1 MAGPRILAASTLVA
15 VGAAAALAFVTI
27 HPPPLKTKMRGPRGG
42 TTAAVASPPPPASTP
57 AAAPSQPMSS
67 PAPAPAPAASE
78 APKEPKEPDFNAEA
92 LRARAEAK
100 DIPAM
105 EELGRRLIQG
115 QGLVKDPLAGAGW
128 LLRAAEAGSAQSAF
142 NIAVM
147 YERGFV
153 VERDS
158 TKAAQWYRKAADAGL
173 ATAKHNLALLL
184 RDGKGVARDGKAA
197 VELLLSAARQGMAAS
212 MFILGDIYERGDAAS
227 RDPTAALAWFAITGE
242 FERQS
247 GRGDETALAKS
258 ASQRAATLQRT
269 LTPEELKQAQD
280 LAQAE
285 FKRIVET
292 MAPAKSEPDKPDPK
306 APDAAVA
313 AALQPPPAI
322 AAAPKSPP
330 NTGSDIA
337 PWPAGAVD
345 QVRATQQALLD
356 LDLLR
361 DKPDGNL
368 GPMTRAAIR
377 AFQKRSGLRETGE
390 PGKDLYLALRSAVAQ
405 RDVVA
410 RSPLPTPPKDVP
422 PPPAPDTSRAEAAKS
437 EVAKTEVPKVDP
449 PKPQPVAVETAKPQ
463 ARIPLPPADLP
474 PPPDLGDF
482 ARAARPAP
490 AGASTPA
497 PANELAKPPA
507 SPAASP
513 AASPPASPTISP
525 SPAPPTAAGV
535 PASPPA
541 PAPSNPPRP
550 ASPAIDTAKPQAA
563 RVETAPPPVQ
573 TTPPQAV
580 PKIDLGRPE
589 PPPPPP
595 SPAELLRAAAKA
607 DPDAWPA
614 SRIDQI
620 KAVQRLLQ
628 ELKFYSGAI
637 DGLPANNTRNAIR
650 EYERLAGIAPTGE
663 PTQALFDS
671 LKEMRKLMAR

>member
-27 HPPPLKTKMRGPRGG
+27 HPPPLKTKVRGPRGG
-42 TTAAVASPPPPASTP
+42 TTAAIFPSTAPASHAQSTAPAAALQSTTPAATPAPSPGPPAST
-57 AAAPSQPMSS
+57 
-67 PAPAPAPAASE
+67 PAPAASE
-78 APKEPKEPDFNAEA
+78 APKEPDFNAEA

-128 LLRAAEAGSAQSAF
+128 LLRAADAGSAQSAF

-197 VELLLSAARQGMAAS
+197 VDLLLSAARQGMAAS
-212 MFILGDIYERGDAAS
+212 MFILGDIYERGDAAA

-247 GRGDETALAKS
+247 GRGEDTALAKS
-258 ASQRAATLQRT
+258 AGQRAATLQRT

-285 FKRIVET
+285 FKRIVEA
-292 MAPAKSEPDKPDPK
+292 MAPPKPDSNKSEPK
-306 APDAAVA
+306 APEPSIA
-313 AALQPPPAI
+313 AAPQPPPA
-322 AAAPKSPP
+322 ASPAPKPP
-330 NTGSDIA
+330 RSDAIA

-405 RDVVA
+405 RDLVA

-422 PPPAPDTSRAEAAKS
+422 APPPPDTSRAEAAKS
-437 EVAKTEVPKVDP
+437 EVAKTEVPKADP

-463 ARIPLPPADLP
+463 ARIVLPPTDLP

-490 AGASTPA
+490 A
-497 PANELAKPPA
+497 
-507 SPAASP
+507 AAS
-513 AASPPASPTISP
+513 SP
-525 SPAPPTAAGV
+525 SPASSPATPPAKPPTSPPAVAG
-535 PASPPA
+535 PPA
-541 PAPSNPPRP
+541 PAPSDPPRP
-550 ASPAIDTAKPQAA
+550 ASPAIETAKPQSAK
-563 RVETAPPPVQ
+563 VETAPPPVQ
-573 TTPPQAV
+573 ATPPQAV

-595 SPAELLRAAAKA
+595 STAELQRATAKA

-614 SRIDQI
+614 ARVDQI

-628 ELKFYSGAI
+628 ELKFYTGAI
-637 DGLPANNTRNAIR
+637 DGLPANNTRAAIR
-650 EYERLAGIAPTGE
+650 EYERLAGIPATGE

>member
-27 HPPPLKTKMRGPRGG
+27 HPPPLKTKVRGPKGG
-42 TTAAVASPPPPASTP
+42 MSAAVAAPPTPPAASTP
-57 AAAPSQPMSS
+57 APPTSMSTPT
-67 PAPAPAPAASE
+67 PAPAPDPATSE
-78 APKEPKEPDFNAEA
+78 SPREPDFNAA
-92 LRARAEAK
+92 SLRARAEAK

-173 ATAKHNLALLL
+173 AAAKHNLALLL

-197 VELLLSAARQGMAAS
+197 VDLLMSAARQGMSAS
-212 MFILGDIYERGDAAS
+212 MFILGDIFERGDAAP

-242 FERQS
+242 FERQT
-247 GRGDETALAKS
+247 GRGDDTALAKS
-258 ASQRAATLQRT
+258 AAQRAAGLQRT

-285 FKRIVET
+285 FKRIVEALAPPKPEPNT
-292 MAPAKSEPDKPDPK
+292 AEPNKSAPAASEPS
-306 APDAAVA
+306 VA
-313 AALQPPPAI
+313 AAPPT
-322 AAAPKSPP
+322 PKSQPKP
-330 NTGSDIA
+330 DDGIA
-337 PWPAGAVD
+337 PWPNGAVD

-368 GPMTRAAIR
+368 GPMTRTAIR

-390 PGKDLYLALRSAVAQ
+390 PSKDLYQALRAAVAQ

-410 RSPLPTPPKDVP
+410 RSPLPTPPKDIPAP
-422 PPPAPDTSRAEAAKS
+422 PPPDTSRAEAAKGAA
-437 EVAKTEVPKVDP
+437 AKAEAPKADP
-449 PKPQPVAVETAKPQ
+449 PKPEPVAVETAKPP
-463 ARIPLPPADLP
+463 ARLALPPADLP
-474 PPPDLGDF
+474 PPPGLGDF

-490 AGASTPA
+490 AAASTPPPVSEAATPLANPSANPVA
-497 PANELAKPPA
+497 P
-507 SPAASP
+507 PAAS
-513 AASPPASPTISP
+513 STPASSASASIPTTTPTDQPTP
-525 SPAPPTAAGV
+525 SPID
-535 PASPPA
+535 
-541 PAPSNPPRP
+541 PPRP
-550 ASPAIDTAKPQAA
+550 AAPPIDTAKPQSA
-563 RVETAPPPVQ
+563 RIETALPPVQ

-595 SPAELLRAAAKA
+595 TTADIQRAVAKA

-614 SRIDQI
+614 SRVDQI

-650 EYERLAGIAPTGE
+650 EYERLAGIPPTGE
-663 PTQALFDS
+663 PTQSLFDS

>member
-1 MAGPRILAASTLVA
+1 MAGPRILAATTLVA

-27 HPPPLKTKMRGPRGG
+27 HPPPLKTKVRGLKGG
-42 TTAAVASPPPPASTP
+42 TTAAVAAPPQQTPTTTSVPAPPPTMSTPVPTP
-57 AAAPSQPMSS
+57 AAT
-67 PAPAPAPAASE
+67 PAPAPADSE
-78 APKEPKEPDFNAEA
+78 APKEPDFNAEA

-115 QGLVKDPLAGAGW
+115 QGLVKDALAGAGW
-128 LLRAAEAGSAQSAF
+128 LLRAAEAGSAHSAF

-158 TKAAQWYRKAADAGL
+158 SKAAYWYRKAADAGL
-173 ATAKHNLALLL
+173 AAAKHNLALLL

-197 VELLLSAARQGMAAS
+197 VDLLLSAARQGMSAS
-212 MFILGDIYERGDAAS
+212 MFSLGDIYERGDAAP

-242 FERQS
+242 FERQT
-247 GRGDETALAKS
+247 GRGNDTALAKS
-258 ASQRAATLQRT
+258 AAQRSATLQRT

-285 FKRIVET
+285 FKRIVEAL
-292 MAPAKSEPDKPDPK
+292 APPKAEPNKSEP
-306 APDAAVA
+306 AAEPSVA
-313 AALQPPPAI
+313 AAAPAPKLQPKPDDTVATWP
-322 AAAPKSPP
+322 
-330 NTGSDIA
+330 TGVA
-337 PWPAGAVD
+337 E

-368 GPMTRAAIR
+368 GPITRAAIR

-390 PGKDLYLALRSAVAQ
+390 PSKDLYLSLRSAVAQ
-405 RDVVA
+405 RDLVA

-422 PPPAPDTSRAEAAKS
+422 PPPPPDTSKAEAAKGES
-437 EVAKTEVPKVDP
+437 AKAEPPKADP
-449 PKPQPVAVETAKPQ
+449 PKPEPVAVETAKPP
-463 ARIPLPPADLP
+463 ARIVLPPADLP

-482 ARAARPAP
+482 ARTARPAP
-490 AGASTPA
+490 ADTGPLTQAG
-497 PANELAKPPA
+497 PPSS
-507 SPAASP
+507 SPGDP
-513 AASPPASPTISP
+513 PKPASPTI
-525 SPAPPTAAGV
+525 
-535 PASPPA
+535 
-541 PAPSNPPRP
+541 
-550 ASPAIDTAKPQAA
+550 DTAKPPTAK
-563 RVETAPPPVQ
+563 VETAAPP
-573 TTPPQAV
+573 AAA
-580 PKIDLGRPE
+580 KIDLGRSE

-595 SPAELLRAAAKA
+595 TTADIQRATAKA

-614 SRIDQI
+614 SRVDQI

-637 DGLPANNTRNAIR
+637 DGLPANNTRTAIR
-650 EYERLAGIAPTGE
+650 EYERLAGIPPTGE